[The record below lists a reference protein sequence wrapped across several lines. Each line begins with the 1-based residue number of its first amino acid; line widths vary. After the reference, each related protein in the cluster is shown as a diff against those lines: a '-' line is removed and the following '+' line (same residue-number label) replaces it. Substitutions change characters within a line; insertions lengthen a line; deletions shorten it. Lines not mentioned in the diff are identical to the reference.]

1 MMLKEKEEA
10 FASLLE
16 GKFKASGFNL
26 EAEQIQKFVIYK
38 RELKLWNQRIN
49 LTSITDD
56 LEIIEKHF
64 LESVELLRHFDLEL
78 KSQMKLADVGSGGG
92 FPGLPIKICVSEV
105 HMTLIEASQKRAAF
119 LRNLAKILGLS
130 GLEVIENRAEALA
143 KKEEYREKYDLVL
156 SRYVA
161 QLPTLVEYSLPLVK
175 IGGFFIAYKYGEISE
190 EIAMANRAIQ
200 VLGGR
205 LHNITELV
213 LQLNEPKRRLLFI
226 SKIEPTPQKYPR
238 TTGAAKKRPIQ

>member
-1 MMLKEKEEA
+1 
-10 FASLLE
+10 
-16 GKFKASGFNL
+16 
-26 EAEQIQKFVIYK
+26 
-38 RELKLWNQRIN
+38 
-49 LTSITDD
+49 
-56 LEIIEKHF
+56 
-64 LESVELLRHFDLEL
+64 
-78 KSQMKLADVGSGGG
+78 
-92 FPGLPIKICVSEV
+92 
-105 HMTLIEASQKRAAF
+105 MTLIEASQKRAAF
-119 LRNLAKILGLS
+119 LRNLAKILDLS

-205 LHNITELV
+205 LRNITELV